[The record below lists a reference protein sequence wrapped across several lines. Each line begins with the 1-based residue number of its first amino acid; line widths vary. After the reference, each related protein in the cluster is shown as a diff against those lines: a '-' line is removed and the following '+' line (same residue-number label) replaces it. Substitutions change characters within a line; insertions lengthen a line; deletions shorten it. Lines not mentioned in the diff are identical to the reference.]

1 MRSRAGKL
9 IQHVRVYDHTNARAE
24 RNILCRKHYG
34 KENRHKRKTDYPVL
48 THYHD
53 RYGDNALASAEAEI
67 ERKGMTDNASEP
79 RKGRAERAAEES
91 AEKQDRE
98 HSLSRIADKGQNS
111 GRLTVGTEHI
121 GHAAVS
127 GAMLAHIV
135 AIGKA
140 RYDNAEIKAAEQIC
154 RNQRKHNADYLPCRR
169 ARILR
174 DDPEDSVEPYIIKIK
189 H

>member
-1 MRSRAGKL
+1 MATRICVPAPVNLYSTYGYMT
-9 IQHVRVYDHTNARAE
+9 IQMHEPSETYFVG
-24 RNILCRKHYG
+24 KHYG
-34 KENRHKRKTDYPVL
+34 KENRHKSKTDYPVL

-111 GRLTVGTEHI
+111 GRLTVGTSILVMPPFPE
-121 GHAAVS
+121 
-127 GAMLAHIV
+127 
-135 AIGKA
+135 
-140 RYDNAEIKAAEQIC
+140 
-154 RNQRKHNADYLPCRR
+154 PC
-169 ARILR
+169 LR
-174 DDPEDSVEPYIIKIK
+174 TSSR
-189 H
+189 